1 MLETSTGAACP
12 RRDGLRLRIPPAI
25 EKAMKMPRNE
35 DVLAV
40 QSRLQEL
47 FDTMPPGQADVLDA
61 VVAGTPLE
69 VRQDAPDGAT
79 EADEASIIIVSGRG
93 GRWLVFDLRDV
104 LAELNPQPLPPDPP
118 DTRPNV

>member
-1 MLETSTGAACP
+1 
-12 RRDGLRLRIPPAI
+12 
-25 EKAMKMPRNE
+25 MKMPRNE

-118 DTRPNV
+118 DTRPNF